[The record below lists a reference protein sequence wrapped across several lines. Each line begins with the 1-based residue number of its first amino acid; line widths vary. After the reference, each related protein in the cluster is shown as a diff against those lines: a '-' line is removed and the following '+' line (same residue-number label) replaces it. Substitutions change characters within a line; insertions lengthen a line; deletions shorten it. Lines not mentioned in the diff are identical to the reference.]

1 MAEGGQWFPMDL
13 DFRITQEIEDTS
25 VDDRYI
31 HYLDWNNGFMGV
43 YMYQNLQYTL
53 YIYVVYYPSIML
65 Q

>member
-1 MAEGGQWFPMDL
+1 MDL